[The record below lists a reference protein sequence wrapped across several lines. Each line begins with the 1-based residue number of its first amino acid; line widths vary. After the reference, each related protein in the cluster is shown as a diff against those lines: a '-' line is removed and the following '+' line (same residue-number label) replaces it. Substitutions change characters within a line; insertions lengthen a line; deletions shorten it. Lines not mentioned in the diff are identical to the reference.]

1 MNFIDSLG
9 IRRLLGRAF
18 STLSTGEKKLVL
30 ITKALAEGELVFMD
44 EPTSGLDVRNQARVI
59 SVISSLRTEKS
70 FLITTH
76 DLNWIGMADWVMVMK
91 GGKIIWQST
100 ANELNEEVLENAYE
114 SKVKRINVD
123 GKNIFILNI

>member
-1 MNFIDSLG
+1 
-9 IRRLLGRAF
+9 
-18 STLSTGEKKLVL
+18 
-30 ITKALAEGELVFMD
+30 
-44 EPTSGLDVRNQARVI
+44 
-59 SVISSLRTEKS
+59 
-70 FLITTH
+70 
-76 DLNWIGMADWVMVMK
+76 MVMK